1 MKRAITL
8 YIGDPGQRADLD
20 DGSFL
25 LFNWATTDVTEI
37 AQVKNGRSCSVTLPG
52 TRTNDGI
59 FGQIHRNDRR
69 TLFSTPT
76 NGIYFDASRRT
87 PFTIYDDSGGLLET
101 GYLKLD
107 EVETDGAQHSFKCT
121 LYGNLGSFLYA
132 LAYDS
137 NGDKRTLADLDYK
150 KHGSATVE
158 DLSFTISAATV
169 KAAWDRLAIADG
181 GAWPSDKWDII
192 NFAPAYNG
200 YPRGAFNAEKGV
212 YPGGGF
218 LPNNVDGYTAPG
230 PGGEVLVTMPTK
242 KTEWEVRDLRSYLQ
256 RPVLRLAAFM
266 DAICD
271 PANNGGFTVDLSQ
284 SGLDATDFPVSNG
297 WLTLPLLQ
305 DIDLKRAEESGTWSG
320 GTAPV
325 TSDPD
330 NTRYTLALNPKVS
343 GVGAVP
349 WYLYTKEYL
358 RNQISWVEITVT
370 LSKNG
375 VTVGQQVFRLSSV
388 PWALGPGATPD
399 YPTNIGYFDA
409 SGNWVNTDGPAL
421 ELQFYGVD
429 YDAVYYATMTY
440 TYDESAGTVSPGLTL
455 WSDPD
460 DEMSATTGATLSVT
474 ASGTYRLMLSGS
486 SRSFLTVTQDQLL
499 KTNNTPADYLLS
511 LVKMTNAKMYYDV
524 AADTVRIVSEANY
537 WSGGAK
543 DITKRINRAKPIT
556 KTPLQF
562 SARWYEWRLKYD
574 HGDYAKYY
582 ENVYGRTYG
591 AQRVN
596 TGWDFDANTL
606 EVVDAVV
613 FRGAVQILESSQY
626 YTDVNV
632 GGYSLP
638 AVFIESGATYALVNA
653 AGETEQV
660 AIPAIDPANR
670 SYINATYP
678 YFDLFDKAQLH
689 DADNAAYDERD
700 TILYFENGDMA
711 GVTGMGF
718 FLSDDDAA
726 MMVLNNDTPCW
737 HLAQPAN
744 GAVALTDLPHF
755 SKYLGW
761 YGGDFG
767 YPADVPIPGITPSD
781 LFGLYDLYWAY
792 DIRNAFTVD
801 NPVVRCYV
809 NWEGMQVGPQL
820 LRGIYEFDGARWHLN
835 KIINYS
841 LTTWD
846 DTLCEFVKY
855 GN

>member
-8 YIGDPGQRADLD
+8 YIGSPEQRADLD
-20 DGSFL
+20 DQSFI

-37 AQVKNGRSCSVTLPG
+37 AQVKNGYSCSVTLPG

-59 FGQIHRNDRR
+59 FGQMQRNDRK
-69 TLFSTPT
+69 TVFDIPT

-87 PFTIYDDSGGLLET
+87 PFTIYDDSGGILET

-107 EVETDGAQHSFKCT
+107 EVETNGALHSYKVT
-121 LYGNLGSFLYA
+121 LYGGLGSFLYA

-150 KHGSATVE
+150 KHGSAVVE

-169 KAAWDRLAIADG
+169 KAAWDRLAIMDIYD
-181 GAWPSDKWDII
+181 WPADKWEII

-200 YPRGAFNAEKGV
+200 YPRGAFNADKGV

-218 LPNNVDGYTAPG
+218 LPNSVDGYTAPG
-230 PGGEVLVTMPTK
+230 PGGEVLATMPTK

-256 RPVLRLAAFM
+256 RPVLRMAAII
-266 DAICD
+266 DAVCD
-271 PANNGGFTVDLSQ
+271 PSNNGGFTVDTSESYVDPSYDVTQ
-284 SGLDATDFPVSNG
+284 GG

-320 GTAPV
+320 GTTPP
-325 TSDPD
+325 TSDRD
-330 NTRYTLALNPKVS
+330 NTRYTLALAPKIS

-358 RNQISWVEITVT
+358 RHQISWVEITVT
-370 LSKNG
+370 LMKNG
-375 VTVGQQVFRLSSV
+375 VTVGQQVFRLSSIG
-388 PWALGPGATPD
+388 WALGPGATPD

-429 YDAVYYATMTY
+429 YDAVYYATMIY

-460 DEMSATTGATLSVT
+460 DETSATTGATLSVT

-486 SRSFLTVTQDQLL
+486 SRSFLTVTQADLL
-499 KTNNTPADYLLS
+499 KTNYTPADYLLS
-511 LVKMTNAKMYYDV
+511 FCKRTNHRLQFDPVTGVVKIIHIDQ
-524 AADTVRIVSEANY
+524 Y
-537 WSGGAK
+537 WQGTAK

-562 SARWYEWRLKYD
+562 SARWYEWREKYD
-574 HGDYAKYY
+574 HGDWAKYY
-582 ENVYGRTYG
+582 ETVYGRTYG

-606 EVVDAVV
+606 EVVDTVL

-632 GGYSLP
+632 GGYDLP
-638 AVFIESGATYALVNA
+638 AVFVESGTTYALVNA
-653 AGETEQV
+653 AGETKQV
-660 AIPAIDPANR
+660 AIPAIDPSNR
-670 SYINATYP
+670 TYINTTYP

-700 TILYFENGDMA
+700 TLLYFSATMVD
-711 GVTGMGF
+711 VTGKRYI
-718 FLSDDDAA
+718 LTDDNAA

-744 GAVALTDLPHF
+744 GAVALTAIPHF
-755 SKYLGW
+755 SRMD
-761 YGGDFG
+761 GDRLLDWG
-767 YPADVPIPGITPSD
+767 IPAEIPVP
-781 LFGLYDLYWAY
+781 GLNYADLYGEYEINWQDY
-792 DIRNAFTVD
+792 ITKHFTVD

-820 LRGIYEFDGARWHLN
+820 LRGLYEFGGARWHLN